1 MAFCHQ
7 TMSSCGLLL
16 LVVCFMNIYWTVCQ
30 VQGDQAGQF
39 SLDEFQHFLSV
50 SGEGEGIVD
59 PVFVDHEV
67 RGTVQAAN
75 FEQC

>member
-1 MAFCHQ
+1 M
-7 TMSSCGLLL
+7 
-16 LVVCFMNIYWTVCQ
+16 
-30 VQGDQAGQF
+30 QGDQAGQF

>member
-1 MAFCHQ
+1 VQSVLFW
-7 TMSSCGLLL
+7 
-16 LVVCFMNIYWTVCQ
+16 LVQ
-30 VQGDQAGQF
+30 VQGDEAGQF

-67 RGTVQAAN
+67 NYLV
-75 FEQC
+75 

>member
-1 MAFCHQ
+1 
-7 TMSSCGLLL
+7 MSSDNVVVLSTASGSLFYEYLLDCL
-16 LVVCFMNIYWTVCQ
+16 Q